1 MRMTFPNIGWL
12 FLALLVIGL
21 PGQAFSQK
29 KRKTPVKPTQ
39 APGTIAPRPDF
50 GCGDEAAERAAIP
63 SVSAKLLRVEN
74 GASLVVSTKKNR
86 RLKIRLAGCD
96 AGTANPAVAAR
107 IRQILAGKSF
117 TVIGASAEGDSG
129 PMEAIV
135 ETAQG
140 DLNGMLVEEGLA
152 RFRGGKYENRVPRAT
167 LCVYEKLSQSARKQS
182 RGRWKDG
189 FFDGLR
195 PYATIVTDLGTIKI
209 ELFPN
214 DAPKTVENF
223 RLLANAKKYDNLIF
237 HRVIRNFMIQGGDPT
252 GTGMSGDSAFGGEFE
267 DEIDANSP
275 LYREIG
281 YVPGV
286 VAMANK
292 GPNTNG
298 SQFFIMH
305 GNVPLP
311 PNYTIFGRVLE
322 GQDVVDR
329 IAAAQTGPGDRP
341 LKPVHIISA
350 KVIEE

>member
-1 MRMTFPNIGWL
+1 MRTTFPKLGL
-12 FLALLVIGL
+12 FLLILLLTGTGVQ
-21 PGQAFSQK
+21 PVFGQ
-29 KRKTPVKPTQ
+29 KRKSPVKKTPVT
-39 APGTIAPRPDF
+39 APAPARPDF
-50 GCGDEAAERAAIP
+50 GCGDEAAERAAVP
-63 SVSAKLLRVEN
+63 SVPARLLRVEN
-74 GASLVVSTKKNR
+74 GDSLVVSTKKNR

-96 AGTANPAVAAR
+96 AGAANSAVTTR
-107 IRQILAGKSF
+107 IRQVLTGKSF
-117 TVIGASAEGDSG
+117 TVIGAPVEGG
-129 PMEAIV
+129 PMDAIV

-140 DLNGMLVEEGLA
+140 DLNGVLVEEGLV

-167 LCVYEKLSQSARKQS
+167 LCVYEKLSQNARRQS

-195 PYATIVTDLGTIKI
+195 SYATIVTDLGTIKI

-223 RLLANAKKYDNLIF
+223 RLLANGGKYDNLIF

-252 GTGMSGDSAFGGEFE
+252 GTGMSGDSAFGGDFE

-305 GNVPLP
+305 AKVPLP
-311 PNYTIFGRVLE
+311 PSYTIFGRVLE

-329 IAAAQTGPGDRP
+329 IATVRTGPGDRP
-341 LKPVHIISA
+341 LQPVHIISA
-350 KVIEE
+350 KVTEE